1 MTYQTMCLIDFAQLV
16 AVKSLNISVTSYAS
30 FSMAMMLDIQ
40 NNFHIIM
47 LALEATTGML
57 LRMVTNV
64 SSSGGGDTADDISI
78 DGYASVS
85 KERCEEAPEGQDDP
99 DQPDQLLH
107 HQGTALVLKKRK
119 KSRNE

>member
-1 MTYQTMCLIDFAQLV
+1 MTYQTMGLIDFAQLV

-30 FSMAMMLDIQ
+30 VSMAMMLDNQ

-64 SSSGGGDTADDISI
+64 SI
-78 DGYASVS
+78 DGCASVS
-85 KERCEEAPEGQDDP
+85 KERGEEAPEGRDDP

-107 HQGTALVLKKRK
+107 HQGTALVLKKK
-119 KSRNE
+119 E

>member
-16 AVKSLNISVTSYAS
+16 AVKPLNISVYQLCERQYGNDAGQSEQAPYHHAG
-30 FSMAMMLDIQ
+30 
-40 NNFHIIM
+40 
-47 LALEATTGML
+47 TGGH
-57 LRMVTNV
+57 RWHAAAD
-64 SSSGGGDTADDISI
+64 GGDTADDISI

-107 HQGTALVLKKRK
+107 HQGTALVLKK
-119 KSRNE
+119 KSRNEQRLSTIFIF